1 VIIDDGSCL
10 ITTFEDELIVGS
22 VLIEIFWRFLFIGFF
37 NRVCEAVTDLG
48 FDGEGIDSFFLVLVI
63 VDWIDD
69 LMSLVDWDLINFV
82 DVRGLDNNESKIIII
97 IKYFNY

>member
-1 VIIDDGSCL
+1 M
-10 ITTFEDELIVGS
+10 
-22 VLIEIFWRFLFIGFF
+22 
-37 NRVCEAVTDLG
+37 TDLG